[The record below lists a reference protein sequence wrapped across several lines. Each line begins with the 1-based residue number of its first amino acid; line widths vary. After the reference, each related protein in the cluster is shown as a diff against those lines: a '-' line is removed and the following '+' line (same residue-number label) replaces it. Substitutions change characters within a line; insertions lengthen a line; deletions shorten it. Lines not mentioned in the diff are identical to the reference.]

1 MHKFIKELSYGI
13 LLGVVAAL
21 IVVLFTS
28 LIHWGTWLLWEFL
41 PEELGQPLVW
51 PLIIGLTGGLI
62 VGLLQKYVGPYPY
75 HMQETLKMAKQPQF
89 YRGKTWRN
97 FVNAIVILI
106 FGAGV
111 GPEAA
116 LVAIV
121 ACFVVWINDR
131 LQYADSNSEFLT
143 TNGIG
148 AVMALVFTNP
158 FFGLSEQIDHEPAKT
173 KSAAHYAVNIATIL
187 SAWLVF
193 STLQKFVSTPFF
205 HLRFQ
210 HFNWSWSWLWAGL
223 LAFILA
229 EAYSWVYFQ
238 AIKPIEALS
247 KMQKPIWL
255 ALLGGLILGL
265 TGMWSSYLLF
275 SGEESITT
283 LLQTYSQMSVGFL
296 IILGVG
302 KMLLAIFYNAVGWR
316 GGDIFPNIFGS
327 ICLGLAVGVAFGLP
341 VVAVATVSCAVILT
355 NIMQKPLLVCGLL
368 ILVLPLSLFPLV
380 VISSLASAGV
390 HKLLPRSESAA

>member
-1 MHKFIKELSYGI
+1 MHKFIKELGYGVG
-13 LLGVVAAL
+13 LGIITAL
-21 IVVLFTS
+21 IIVLFTS
-28 LIHWGTWLLWEFL
+28 LVHWGTWLLWEFL
-41 PEELGQPLVW
+41 PAELGQPVFW
-51 PLIIGLTGGLI
+51 PLLIGLVGGLV

-75 HMQETLKMAKQPQF
+75 HMQETLKRTKQPQF

-131 LQYADSNSEFLT
+131 LQYADSNPEFLT
-143 TNGIG
+143 TNGLG

-173 KSAAHYAVNIATIL
+173 KSAAHYAVNIATIA

-193 STLQKFVSTPFF
+193 STLQKLVSTPFF

-223 LAFILA
+223 LAFVLA
-229 EAYSWVYFQ
+229 EAYSWLYFQ
-238 AIKPIEALS
+238 AIKPLEALG
-247 KMQKPIWL
+247 KLPQPIWL
-255 ALLGGLILGL
+255 ALLGGLVLGL

-275 SGEESITT
+275 SGEESIVT
-283 LLQTYSQMSVGFL
+283 LLQNYSKMSVGFL
-296 IILGVG
+296 IILGIG
-302 KMLLAIFYNAVGWR
+302 KMLLAIFYNATGWR

-327 ICLGLAVGVAFGLP
+327 ICLGLAVGVALGLP
-341 VVAVATVSCAVILT
+341 VIAVATVSCAVILT

-368 ILVLPLSLFPLV
+368 ILVLPLSLFPIV
-380 VISSLASAGV
+380 VVSSLASAGV